1 MERKTRVFCNID
13 VQEFHLR
20 LVMYVLPVLL
30 LSIGI
35 NIPKYF
41 ETRILDIKMNDT
53 IRSVTAASDKNI
65 NFPEIL

>member
-1 MERKTRVFCNID
+1 
-13 VQEFHLR
+13 
-20 LVMYVLPVLL
+20 MYVLPVLL

-53 IRSVTAASDKNI
+53 IRSVTVPGDKKNI
-65 NFPEIL
+65 LT

>member
-41 ETRILDIKMNDT
+41 ETRLLDIKMNDT
-53 IRSVTAASDKNI
+53 IRSVTVAGDKKKQA
-65 NFPEIL
+65 F

>member
-1 MERKTRVFCNID
+1 MERKTRAFCNLY

-30 LSIGI
+30 ISIGI

-53 IRSVTAASDKNI
+53 IRSVTVAGDKNI
-65 NFPEIL
+65 LIC